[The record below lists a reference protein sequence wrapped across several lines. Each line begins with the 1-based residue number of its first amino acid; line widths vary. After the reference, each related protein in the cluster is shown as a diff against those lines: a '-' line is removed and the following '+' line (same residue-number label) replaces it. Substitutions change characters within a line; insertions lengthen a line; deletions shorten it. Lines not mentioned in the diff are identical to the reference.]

1 MTTRVLLQQIFNYL
15 KNEYD
20 VSDWWRNESALEICV
35 GAILVQNT
43 TWRQAHVALKQL
55 ITTGNLEIN
64 EIKKLDI
71 LILQKLIKP
80 SGFYRTKANTL
91 KGFVDLVSQSKDG
104 TLKGLLSLDSEN
116 LRVSLLSVK
125 GIGNET
131 ADDIILYAAHK
142 PSFVVDKYSQ
152 RIFTRY
158 GIQPTGPTYLKW
170 QTLIHDN
177 VDKDVLKFQEFHA
190 LLVRL
195 GQDRCKTIPECVDC
209 CLKSVCKTGLKNC
222 M

>member
-80 SGFYRTKANTL
+80 SGFIKS
-91 KGFVDLVSQSKDG
+91 GHILVFSH
-104 TLKGLLSLDSEN
+104 
-116 LRVSLLSVK
+116 
-125 GIGNET
+125 
-131 ADDIILYAAHK
+131 AHK
-142 PSFVVDKYSQ
+142 APARAAIAAPIAKLAAF
-152 RIFTRY
+152 
-158 GIQPTGPTYLKW
+158 
-170 QTLIHDN
+170 
-177 VDKDVLKFQEFHA
+177 
-190 LLVRL
+190 
-195 GQDRCKTIPECVDC
+195 
-209 CLKSVCKTGLKNC
+209 
-222 M
+222 

>member
-1 MTTRVLLQQIFNYL
+1 M
-15 KNEYD
+15 
-20 VSDWWRNESALEICV
+20 
-35 GAILVQNT
+35 
-43 TWRQAHVALKQL
+43 
-55 ITTGNLEIN
+55 
-64 EIKKLDI
+64 
-71 LILQKLIKP
+71 IKP

-91 KGFVDLVSQSKDG
+91 KGFVNLVSQSKDG

-152 RIFTRY
+152 RVFTRY
-158 GIQPTGPTYLKW
+158 GIQPTGSTYLKW

-177 VDKDVLKFQEFHA
+177 VDRDVLKFQEFHA